1 MSLGL
6 IKKVAFIDKVNPH
19 LMDQLK
25 SKGIQCDDFSVLSSE
40 EVNLRISSY
49 DGIVIRSKFPV
60 DKAFLDKAKA
70 LKFIARSGAGME
82 NIDVDYANKKGV
94 ELFNSPEGNRT
105 AVAEHAMGM
114 LLSLLNHLNRV
125 DKEVRDGIWLRAEN
139 RGHELKGKTVAIIGY
154 GNMGRSF
161 AKRLQGFEVEV
172 IAYDKYK
179 LGYGDQY
186 AKEATWKEIYEKAD
200 VLSLHVPLADDTL
213 NLINK
218 ERLYH
223 FKKPIYL
230 VNTARGKN
238 VNTSDLL
245 DAIDSGKVLGACLDV
260 LEFEGTSFEQIEK
273 ENHTYQR
280 LISSDKVILSP
291 HIAGWTNESYF
302 KLADFLFKK
311 IEAHFLS

>member
-1 MSLGL
+1 MSSEL

-25 SKGIQCDDFSVLSSE
+25 LKGIQCDDFSMLSSE
-40 EVNLRISSY
+40 EVGLRITDY

-82 NIDVDYANKKGV
+82 NIDVEYAKMKGV
-94 ELFNSPEGNRT
+94 ELFNSPEGNRS

-114 LLSLLNHLNRV
+114 LLSLMNHLNRV

-179 LGYGDQY
+179 QAYGDQY
-186 AKEATWKEIYEKAD
+186 AKEASWEEIYEKAD

-213 NLINK
+213 YLIDK
-218 ERLYH
+218 ERLSQ

-230 VNTARGKN
+230 INTARGKN
-238 VNTSDLL
+238 VNTKALL

-260 LEFEGTSFEQIEK
+260 LEFEGASFEQIEK
-273 ENHTYQR
+273 ENNTYQR
-280 LISSDKVILSP
+280 LIKSDKVILSP
-291 HIAGWTNESYF
+291 HIAGWTHESYF